1 MRGANRYILG
11 QIAGP
16 MLFITLAG
24 SGVLWLT
31 ESLRII
37 DRSIN
42 DGLPA
47 GTLLYLTAL
56 VMPSV
61 LAIVL
66 PLALF
71 CALVYGYNRLATES
85 ELVVL
90 WAAGISTRQLA
101 RPALLLALAVTAIC
115 YGLMLYLMPLG
126 FRTLKDLQWDFRSDL
141 ANVLL
146 QEGTFNTLAPGLTV
160 YFRERQS
167 DGVLRDILVHDSRVP
182 DKPVTM
188 MAERGMLV
196 RTPEGPR
203 FVMRNGNRQQVEVD
217 RRQLSL
223 LYFDDYTLDLN
234 QYAGPHLT
242 RWLDASERF
251 LPELLW
257 PNNSADDQ
265 AYYWKLVVEGHRR
278 LTTPLYVMALTLI
291 ALAAIL
297 AGEFNRRGQHRRI
310 LAAAGIATAVQ
321 LMALGI
327 ANLAVKFPPLIP
339 LLYIIPIA
347 LCLAAGYVLERGRP
361 RRAAAAP
368 ALAGAA

>member
-1 MRGANRYILG
+1 MQGATRYILG

-24 SGVLWLT
+24 TGVLWLT

-37 DRSIN
+37 DRSVN

-47 GTLLYLTAL
+47 ATLLYLTAL

-90 WAAGISTRQLA
+90 WAAGISTRHLA
-101 RPALLLALAVTAIC
+101 RPALALGFLVTIVC
-115 YGLMLYLMPLG
+115 YVLMLYLMPLG
-126 FRTLKDLQWDFRSDL
+126 FRTLKDMQYDFHSDL
-141 ANVLL
+141 ANALL
-146 QEGTFNTLAPGLTV
+146 QEGTFNILAPGLTV

-167 DGVLRDILVHDSRVP
+167 DGVLLDILVHDSRNA
-182 DKPVTM
+182 DKPITM
-188 MAERGMLV
+188 MAERGALV
-196 RTPEGPR
+196 RTPDGPR
-203 FVMRNGNRQQVEVD
+203 FVMQNGNRQAVETD

-223 LYFDDYTLDLN
+223 LYFDNYTLDLN
-234 QYAGPHLT
+234 QFAGPHAD
-242 RWLDASERF
+242 RWLDSSERF

-257 PNNSADDQ
+257 PSAAADDQ
-265 AYYWKLVVEGHRR
+265 TYYWKLVVEAHRR
-278 LTTPLYVMALTLI
+278 LATPLYVLALTLV

-297 AGEFNRRGQHRRI
+297 AGEFNRRGQHLRI
-310 LAAAGIATAVQ
+310 MSAAGVATILQ
-321 LMALGI
+321 LLALGMS
-327 ANLAVKFPPLIP
+327 NLAIKFPVLIP
-339 LLYIIPIA
+339 LLYVIPVLAI
-347 LCLAAGYVLERGRP
+347 LAAGYVLERGRP
-361 RRAAAAP
+361 RRIQHAP
-368 ALAGAA
+368 ATAEAA

>member
-1 MRGANRYILG
+1 MRGAGRYISS

-16 MLFITLAG
+16 MVFITVAG
-24 SGVLWLT
+24 AGVLWLT

-66 PLALF
+66 PLSLF
-71 CALVYGYNRLATES
+71 CALVYSYNRLATES

-90 WAAGISTRQLA
+90 WAAGLSTRQLA
-101 RPALLLALAVTAIC
+101 RPALAIGAGVTVVV
-115 YGLMLYLMPLG
+115 YVLMLYLMPLG
-126 FRTLKDLQWDFRSDL
+126 FRTLKDLQWDFHSDL

-146 QEGTFNTLAPGLTV
+146 QEGTFNTVAPGLTV

-167 DGVLRDILVHDSRVP
+167 DGVMRDILVHDSR
-182 DKPVTM
+182 DAEKPVTM

-196 RTPEGPR
+196 RTPDGPR
-203 FVMRNGNRQQVEVD
+203 FVMRNGNRQQVEPD
-217 RRQLSL
+217 RKQLSL

-234 QYAGPHLT
+234 QYAGPHT
-242 RWLDASERF
+242 DRWLDSSERF

-257 PNNSADDQ
+257 PDNSPDDQ
-265 AYYWKLVVEGHRR
+265 AWYWKLVVEGHRR
-278 LTTPLYVMALTLI
+278 LATPLYVMALTLV

-297 AGEFNRRGQHRRI
+297 AGEFNRRGQHKRI
-310 LAAAGIATAVQ
+310 MAAAGIATILQ
-321 LMALGI
+321 LLALGLS
-327 ANLAVKFPPLIP
+327 NLAVKFPVLIP
-339 LLYIIPIA
+339 LLYIVPLCAIA
-347 LCLAAGYVLERGRP
+347 AAFYVLERGPARP
-361 RRAAAAP
+361 AAP
-368 ALAGAA
+368 APMLAETA